1 MQLTPQTLQGRVVRL
16 EPIEEAHREALR
28 PAANDRDIWRFFPD
42 RGDGP
47 HFDAL
52 FDRRLAAQRD
62 GSWIV
67 HDVRRLA
74 DCALIGQ
81 TCFLNIDSVSARV
94 EIGGTWYVAAARGGA
109 VNPECKLLLMA
120 AAFAAGAR
128 RVELKT
134 DARNGRSRAAIL
146 KLGAVE
152 EGTLRRHTL
161 MWDGFVRDTVY
172 YSVLED
178 EWPLVCEGLRGR
190 LGRTPGALPLDPA
203 GD

>member
-1 MQLTPQTLQGRVVRL
+1 MQLVALPLEGKHVRL

-28 PAANDRDIWRFFPD
+28 AAANDAGIWQFFPD
-42 RGDGP
+42 RGDGRY
-47 HFDAL
+47 FDAL
-52 FDRRLAAQRD
+52 FDGRLVAHRD

-67 HDVRRLA
+67 HNVRRLA
-74 DCALIGQ
+74 DNAMIGQ
-81 TCFLNIDSVSARV
+81 SCFLNIDAKSARV
-94 EIGGTWYVAAARGGA
+94 EIGGTWYIAAARGGA

-134 DARNGRSRAAIL
+134 DARNARSRAAIL
-146 KLGAVE
+146 KLGARE

-172 YSVLED
+172 YSVLD
-178 EWPLVCEGLRGR
+178 EEWAGVRAGLERR
-190 LGRTPGALPLDPA
+190 LGFPY
-203 GD
+203 